1 MDSRQLTEKVAAAMN
16 RPREEVETLVQNLSI
31 VVSKTAIEMDSVMV
45 AGFGTFEPRKRME
58 RVALNPSTGKRLLL
72 PPRLLLGF
80 RPSALLKQKVK

>member
-1 MDSRQLTEKVAAAMN
+1 MDSRQLTEKVAVAMN

>member
-16 RPREEVETLVQNLSI
+16 RSREEVETLVQNLSI